1 MNSSTLPTKNNLMRL
16 KENLK
21 LSIQGRE
28 LLEKKKIILSMEKTK
43 YQKKAKKQLENV
55 QALLKK
61 AYTSY
66 IKATIDTGVDNL
78 IDISNGMNFED
89 MLDIKYKTIMGV
101 EIPSIVYE
109 PKQASINYSLYD
121 TTSAVDS
128 TIIDFN
134 SIKSE
139 LVAYAETLNTII
151 KLEKNIEKVSKRS
164 NALGDMIIPQTQ
176 SSISKIQDILEERE
190 REEFTRLK
198 VIKNKLNWQIV
209 KISYNKDS

>member
-43 YQKKAKKQLENV
+43 YQKKAKEQLENV

-198 VIKNKLNWQIV
+198 VIKNKLN
-209 KISYNKDS
+209 

>member
-43 YQKKAKKQLENV
+43 YQKKAKEQSENV

-176 SSISKIQDILEERE
+176 SSISEIQDILEERE

-198 VIKNKLNWQIV
+198 VIKNKLN
-209 KISYNKDS
+209 